1 MEEKMSKKT
10 QLLVLAFAV
19 FVAVSCLP
27 CVAQG
32 TTPQAPPAASSA
44 GQAASDQD
52 SVIADPETRAKV
64 QEGLQH
70 LSSELNL
77 SDEQKKEIKPILQ
90 DEYKQLKSVSD
101 DTSLSSDQKRAKAKD
116 LHATYHSRI
125 SAILTPEQQQ
135 KLAAMKE
142 EWKDQ

>member
-1 MEEKMSKKT
+1 MTTKM

-32 TTPQAPPAASSA
+32 TTPQAPPSASSA
-44 GQAASDQD
+44 GQSASDQEMT
-52 SVIADPETRAKV
+52 ADPETRAKV
-64 QEGLQH
+64 QARLQQ

-77 SDEQKKEIKPILQ
+77 SDDQKAKLKPILQ
-90 DEYKQLKSVSD
+90 SEVAELKTVQS
-101 DTSLSSDQKRAKAKD
+101 DTSLSPDQRRAKTKAVHD
-116 LHATYHSRI
+116 TYKSQI

-135 KLAAMKE
+135 KLQSMKE
-142 EWKDQ
+142 ELKDQ